1 MSSKATLSIEWL
13 SGCSGCEVAF
23 ADLHEDLPAVLK
35 DEVELVRIPILMD
48 TKDYVPADV
57 GMITGSI
64 RTTHDIE
71 AAHRMRECCKTIV
84 ALGTC
89 PVYGGPHGGSYAHT
103 TEELLTDA
111 FVRNPTTRTSNLPT
125 DVPDLLEEDR
135 TLDSEIQV
143 DVYIPGCPPHPAY
156 IIETLRAL
164 LQNREPKIGQYN
176 VCFRCQRAMEKTEV
190 THIRREYEAPSDHK
204 LADPDLCFLSQ
215 GRLCFG
221 SVTLDRCLAP
231 CPRVGTPCFSCSGPS
246 IPVILEPQKDVRT
259 MVATTMAHLTKI
271 PEDDIIKEIEKQAKT
286 HYAYAMASK
295 IFRHKPTFR
304 LREWIKAEDERPVD
318 KKTIFG

>member
-1 MSSKATLSIEWL
+1 MSPKATLSIEWL

-64 RTTHDIE
+64 RTEHDVT
-71 AAHRMRECCKTIV
+71 AARRMRECCKTIV

-89 PVYGGPHGGSYAHT
+89 PVYGGPHGGSYAHST
-103 TEELLTDA
+103 QELLEEA
-111 FVRNPTTRTSNLPT
+111 FVRNPTTRTSTLPT
-125 DVPDLLEEDR
+125 QVPKLLEEDR
-135 TLDSEIQV
+135 TLDSEIEV
-143 DVYIPGCPPHPAY
+143 DLYIPGCPPHPAF
-156 IIETLRAL
+156 IIEGLRSL
-164 LQNREPKIGQYN
+164 LQGREPKIGRHN
-176 VCFRCQRAMEKTEV
+176 VCFRCQRAMEKTDV
-190 THIRREYEAPSDHK
+190 GHIRREYQAK
-204 LADPDLCFLSQ
+204 ADPELCFLSQ
-215 GRLCFG
+215 GHLCFG

-231 CPRVGTPCFSCSGPS
+231 CPQVGAPCFSCSGPS

-271 PEDDIIKEIEKQAKT
+271 PEEDIIREIERQAKT

-304 LREWIKAEDERPVD
+304 LREWIKAAGDA
-318 KKTIFG
+318 G